1 MAMRL
6 VGLLCLAIRTTVPTE
21 IGEPPVRARILLGVR
36 ALLLCNTMMRIAV
49 GLREGCRFLKIYV
62 MLRTMK
68 GGRPCQG
75 CRLWKEG
82 SGRKE
87 EGTGRAPEYG
97 EGASFPSACNVCS
110 ARLELR
116 TGEAGRPLKISFAV
130 WEKERY
136 WILTRQYYDS
146 VTRPV

>member
-1 MAMRL
+1 MRL

-82 SGRKE
+82 RGRKE
-87 EGTGRAPEYG
+87 ERAGRLSTGRAR
-97 EGASFPSACNVCS
+97 PSRQPATCAQHVWS
-110 ARLELR
+110 SGR
-116 TGEAGRPLKISFAV
+116 GRPGGLL
-130 WEKERY
+130 RY
-136 WILTRQYYDS
+136 RLPFGKKNATGF
-146 VTRPV
+146 